1 SYGSFD
7 RSHPYLDNC
16 GNSRANTC
24 KRALTGPL
32 HGGLRMRAFIR
43 SKNPSGGFGP
53 RSALVTLDNLG
64 PIARPRR
71 RRRVF
76 RMSALST
83 FDGPFGAYH
92 GDHGKELLRRWWS
105 PCIISLF
112 RMASIK
118 SVCQATECKFTYTLG

>member
-1 SYGSFD
+1 MVSSSSAGSFD

-16 GNSRANTC
+16 GNSRAKTC

-43 SKNPSGGFGP
+43 SKHPSWRFAL
-53 RSALVTLDNLG
+53 RSAVVTLDNLG
-64 PIARPRR
+64 PIARPWR

-83 FDGPFGAYH
+83 FDGTFGAYH
-92 GDHGKELLRRWWS
+92 GDHG
-105 PCIISLF
+105 
-112 RMASIK
+112 
-118 SVCQATECKFTYTLG
+118 